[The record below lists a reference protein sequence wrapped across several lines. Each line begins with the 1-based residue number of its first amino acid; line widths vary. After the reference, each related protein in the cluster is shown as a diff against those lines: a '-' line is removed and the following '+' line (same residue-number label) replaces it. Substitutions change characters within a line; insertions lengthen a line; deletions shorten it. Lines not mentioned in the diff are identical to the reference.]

1 MNAKVIEN
9 HDELMYWINLV
20 EKEYGRSI
28 LINTSI
34 HFISGTY
41 ENGTTG
47 HAIEITNAQEE
58 LIARSPVSV
67 ELMNFA
73 NKMQSVVATQGANSL
88 EKHSAFLH

>member
-41 ENGTTG
+41 EDGTTG

-73 NKMQSVVATQGANSL
+73 NKMQSVVATQGTNSL

>member
-1 MNAKVIEN
+1 MNAKVIES

-41 ENGTTG
+41 EDGTTG

>member
-1 MNAKVIEN
+1 MNAKVIES

-41 ENGTTG
+41 EDGTTG
-47 HAIEITNAQEE
+47 HAIEITNAREE

-73 NKMQSVVATQGANSL
+73 NKMQSIVANQGVQSLKGNTTQ
-88 EKHSAFLH
+88 LH

>member
-9 HDELMYWINLV
+9 HDELVYWINLV

-41 ENGTTG
+41 EDGTTG

-88 EKHSAFLH
+88 EKHSVFLH

>member
-41 ENGTTG
+41 EDGTTG

-73 NKMQSVVATQGANSL
+73 YKMQSVVTTQGANSL

>member
-41 ENGTTG
+41 EDGTIG

-88 EKHSAFLH
+88 EKHSVFLH

>member
-1 MNAKVIEN
+1 MNAKVIES

-41 ENGTTG
+41 EDGTTG

-88 EKHSAFLH
+88 EKHSVFLH

>member
-41 ENGTTG
+41 EDGTTG
-47 HAIEITNAQEE
+47 HAIEITNAKEE